1 MCSGIST
8 TSEVKAPQ
16 PRLTVGSTTTDS
28 IGDLRK
34 TLNLVGFS
42 IENVASDGNC
52 MYEAIARQLTRLGQ
66 FTTWMDV
73 KKDIL
78 DFIGL
83 NPCVTV
89 SIVSKNIV

>member
-1 MCSGIST
+1 MGSGISA
-8 TSEVKAPQ
+8 TSEVREPQ
-16 PRLTVGSTTTDS
+16 PRLAVGATTTDS

-52 MYEAIARQLTRLGQ
+52 MYEALARQLTRLGQ
-66 FTTWMDV
+66 YTTWMDV

-89 SIVSKNIV
+89 SL